1 MIITVFQY
9 QNHYKWLLHN
19 WLLIW
24 HCIMHYWRWFKII
37 LQCIGTWKKSSI
49 LINLLELSLYINL
62 VVSGLGLN
70 LDEYPQNVTDSNKL
84 KQKFT
89 KVFASKTQ
97 DEWTEIFKD
106 TDACCTPVLEPGE
119 APLHPH
125 NVTNK
130 SFLQS
135 TDGGFEPGPAP
146 RLSRTP
152 GVNRVLEAPKLG
164 QHTVEILKELGF
176 SGETIQKH
184 IDSEVVLQRQNTAK
198 L

>member
-1 MIITVFQY
+1 M
-9 QNHYKWLLHN
+9 
-19 WLLIW
+19 IW

-37 LQCIGTWKKSSI
+37 LQCIGTCKKSSI
-49 LINLLELSLYINL
+49 LINLLRLSLYYL

-152 GVNRVLEAPKLG
+152 GVDRVLEAPRLG

-184 IDSEVVLQRQNTAK
+184 IDSGVVLQRQNTAK